1 VLDLAVVGGKVV
13 SPDLVLDADVG
24 IRDGRVVQV
33 VARGELTE
41 DVQRRLDATG
51 RYVVPGGIDAHV
63 HFNLM
68 VTPVMSAQSSSAGSR
83 AAAYGGTTTFIDF
96 VLQSGEQSL
105 VAAIE
110 GKHKELEAS
119 RPHVDYGLHAMLTG
133 SLPFSVMDEIPE
145 AISGGVSSFKMF
157 TTFSG
162 ASASGDLYSDDGRIW
177 GVMCAAEAHDGIVM
191 VHAEDD
197 CIIDYNVR
205 RLYAAGE
212 QDGRNIPRARPP
224 LAEEAAIRRMLLLSR
239 RSGCPLYIV
248 HVSST
253 PGVQAIGEAKM
264 AGFPVYGEVLHN
276 YLTFTSGD
284 YAGEAGPLYHNY
296 PPLKSVED
304 QASLWRA
311 VTGNALDTIASD
323 DFTVPRAG
331 KLAGRTV
338 DNVTGGHNG
347 IETRMNVVFSEG
359 VAKGRLSVQRF
370 VEITSTNPAKLFGLY
385 PRKGILAVGSDADLA
400 VIDPDSRVTLRLE
413 DLHSDCDYS
422 LWDGW
427 QLQGAVRAT
436 VLRGQVLVEDGQW
449 QGPTAIGQFLPAGR
463 PAGV

>member
-1 VLDLAVVGGKVV
+1 VLDLAVVGGQVV
-13 SPDLVLDADVG
+13 SPDLLLEADVG
-24 IRDGRVVQV
+24 IRDGRIVQL
-33 VARGELTE
+33 VAPGELTE
-41 DVQRRLDATG
+41 DVGRRLDATG
-51 RYVVPGGIDAHV
+51 MYVVPGGIDAHV
-63 HFNLM
+63 HFNLK
-68 VTPVMSAQSSSAGSR
+68 VTDVMSAQSSSAGSR

-110 GKHKELEAS
+110 GKHEEIEGE

-133 SLPFSVMDEIPE
+133 SLPFAVMEEIPE

-177 GVMCAAEAHDGIVM
+177 GVMGAAEAADGIVM

-248 HVSST
+248 HVSSAS
-253 PGVQAIGEAKM
+253 GVQAIGEAKM
-264 AGFPVYGEVLHN
+264 AGLPVYGEVLHN
-276 YLTFTSGD
+276 YLTFTSDD
-284 YAGEAGPLYHNY
+284 YAREDGLLYHNY
-296 PPLKSVED
+296 PPLKSGGD
-304 QASLWRA
+304 QSSLWQA
-311 VTGNALDTIASD
+311 VTDSALDTIASD
-323 DFTVPRAG
+323 DFTVPRAS
-331 KLAGRTV
+331 KLAGRIV

-359 VAKGRLSVQRF
+359 VAKGRLSLRRF
-370 VEITSTNPAKLFGLY
+370 VETTATNPAKLFGLY
-385 PRKGILAVGSDADLA
+385 PRKGIVAVGSDADLA
-400 VIDPDSRVTLRLE
+400 IIDPAQRVTLRLE
-413 DLHSDCDYS
+413 NLHSDCDYS

-427 QLQGAVRAT
+427 QLHGAVRAT

-449 QGPTAIGQFLPAGR
+449 QGPTASGEFVPAGR
-463 PAGV
+463 PAEV